1 MENFVFSVNATFP
14 IFLVM
19 LAGWVLRRFGMLTQG
34 FVDVAN
40 RFNFYVTLP
49 ILLFTEI
56 STMSLSETFDPAFF
70 FYCMGATAVGI
81 GIIWALSGISSA
93 PKRNRACVPLPA
105 RVSRM
110 LSKPSPVSQQ
120 KAR

>member
-49 ILLFTEI
+49 IPVSYTHLTAA
-56 STMSLSETFDPAFF
+56 PAS
-70 FYCMGATAVGI
+70 ATA
-81 GIIWALSGISSA
+81 S
-93 PKRNRACVPLPA
+93 RFLP
-105 RVSRM
+105 R
-110 LSKPSPVSQQ
+110 
-120 KAR
+120 